1 MKTNIKATAMDMT
14 PAIAEY
20 IESKVSYLDK
30 LTSGHEDTLAEVEV
44 GKITN
49 HHKSGEVMFAEIN
62 LKMDGKL
69 FRRVVNDNDLYA
81 AIDQSKDKIELDIA
95 SYLKKKNRLLRRGGR
110 AIKNFVKGFYPG
122 RREKGLPS

>member
-1 MKTNIKATAMDMT
+1 MKTNIKATAIELT
-14 PAIAEY
+14 PAIADY
-20 IESKVSYLDK
+20 IKSKVSHLDK
-30 LTSGHEDTLAEVEV
+30 LTSNYDDVLVEIEV

-49 HHKSGEVMFAEIN
+49 HHKNGEVMFAEIN
-62 LKMDGKL
+62 LKLEGKL
-69 FRRVVNDNDLYA
+69 FRRVINDNDLYA